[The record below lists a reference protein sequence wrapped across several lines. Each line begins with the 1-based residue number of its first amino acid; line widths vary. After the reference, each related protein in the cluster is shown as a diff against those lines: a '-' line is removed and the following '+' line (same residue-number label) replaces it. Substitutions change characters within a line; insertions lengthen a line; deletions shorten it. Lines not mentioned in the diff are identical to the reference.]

1 MQKNKGL
8 FFLLNL
14 LCIFGLKAS
23 IQPVKVPIAN
33 ATQSTIRTAGDI
45 ASFIG
50 LVQIIGGTCGYFQS
64 SDDSLTTKTLTD
76 YEKSELTSMTKEKLA
91 KLIARENERSK
102 NTLAAFEVILS
113 GIFWLSI
120 GRIAEFHG
128 TRFLKDF
135 QDQQLKTTSA

>member
-8 FFLLNL
+8 FFLLSL
-14 LCIFGLKAS
+14 FCISESRAS
-23 IQPVKVPIAN
+23 TQPVKVPVAN
-33 ATQSTIRTAGDI
+33 TTQITISTAGSV

-50 LVQIIGGTCGYFQS
+50 LLQIIGGTCAYFQS

-120 GRIAEFHG
+120 GRIAEFHS
-128 TRFLKDF
+128 TRFLNDF
-135 QDQQLKTTSA
+135 QDQQLKIASV